1 MVRYKLDEEE
11 QEILNA
17 FDSEKIQPIPNAQK
31 EMEKHK
37 KYAATTFKKDKRINI
52 RLAGRDLS
60 MLQKLAL
67 LEGIPYQTFIASILH
82 KYADGRYL
90 EKQPENTKT

>member
-17 FDSEKIQPIPNAQK
+17 FDSEKIQQIPNARK

-37 KYAATTFKKDKRINI
+37 KYAATTFKKDKITLI
-52 RLAGRDLS
+52 IGSL
-60 MLQKLAL
+60 
-67 LEGIPYQTFIASILH
+67 
-82 KYADGRYL
+82 
-90 EKQPENTKT
+90 